1 MEDMITHYNVLFVPG
16 AKLSFQTV
24 HNFNLPS
31 KDLTHLQLTSSSVL
45 DGIFQNAVFYNA
57 SFLSTK
63 FSNVIFD
70 QCNLECTD
78 VCSIWARNCIFKAD
92 SFNDANIS
100 DSTFVQCTFDCTSFE
115 RVSMLNCQFVDCT
128 FEQFPI
134 TDSSFALNTFI
145 GCTIKNTHFTESFY
159 YQMFENCKFYNV
171 DMPVSLLGYNFGFS
185 REVLEQLRNGK
196 DLSALEDDFIRK
208 GLLINAAILHVNQE
222 RDYYDQAI
230 IACAIALREMIQ
242 RDVLVKADEIR
253 FLKEITVYLEKL
265 NKLVPASIL
274 RIWQILNSLIEESC
288 QNTAANKSLPYIR
301 EYANTLYFSFQ
312 TFQKQ
317 IQAKLDKLPTWSDP
331 SETVALKIVF
341 TVAPELSLLSLLQ
354 SITSKLSPQSPA
366 PYLIRT
372 ERGSFIA
379 IHRIA
384 SIIIP
389 YLQTFFGFLGVLSPF
404 AVSHMEN
411 KQHVHK
417 TQEIDSQSAPH
428 TPKVFPQITVETKT
442 SVALPER
449 VIVSTTTNVAISG
462 TIQIINET
470 KILDSPGFAVFPT
483 NEWLLHI

>member
-1 MEDMITHYNVLFVPG
+1 ML
-16 AKLSFQTV
+16 
-24 HNFNLPS
+24 
-31 KDLTHLQLTSSSVL
+31 
-45 DGIFQNAVFYNA
+45 A
-57 SFLSTK
+57 S
-63 FSNVIFD
+63 
-70 QCNLECTD
+70 
-78 VCSIWARNCIFKAD
+78 
-92 SFNDANIS
+92 
-100 DSTFVQCTFDCTSFE
+100 
-115 RVSMLNCQFVDCT
+115 
-128 FEQFPI
+128 
-134 TDSSFALNTFI
+134 
-145 GCTIKNTHFTESFY
+145 
-159 YQMFENCKFYNV
+159 
-171 DMPVSLLGYNFGFS
+171 
-185 REVLEQLRNGK
+185 
-196 DLSALEDDFIRK
+196 
-208 GLLINAAILHVNQE
+208 
-222 RDYYDQAI
+222 
-230 IACAIALREMIQ
+230 
-242 RDVLVKADEIR
+242 LVKADEIR

-470 KILDSPGFAVFPT
+470 KILDSPGFAGYNAQNIQSISVSDYMQ
-483 NEWLLHI
+483 